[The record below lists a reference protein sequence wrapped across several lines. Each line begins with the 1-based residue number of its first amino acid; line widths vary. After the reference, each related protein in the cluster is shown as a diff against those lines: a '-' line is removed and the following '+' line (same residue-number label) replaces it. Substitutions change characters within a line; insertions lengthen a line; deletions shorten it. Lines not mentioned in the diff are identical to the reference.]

1 MKKMETMQK
10 LQNNPKRKKI
20 KRKKPMKNKMILKK
34 INLWLNL
41 MLVTKQKVKSN
52 KNNMMMNGYLF
63 HLIKRKERLFEK
75 KKKNQ

>member
-34 INLWLNL
+34 INL
-41 MLVTKQKVKSN
+41 
-52 KNNMMMNGYLF
+52 
-63 HLIKRKERLFEK
+63 
-75 KKKNQ
+75 